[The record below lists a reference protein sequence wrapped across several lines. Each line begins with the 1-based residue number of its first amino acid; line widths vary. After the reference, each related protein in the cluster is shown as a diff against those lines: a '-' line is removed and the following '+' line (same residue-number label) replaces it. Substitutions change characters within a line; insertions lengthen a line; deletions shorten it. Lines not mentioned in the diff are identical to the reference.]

1 MSVNFDRTYSP
12 SDDGRTSDLVD
23 CQRDITPLIDKAS
36 SPDDRL
42 ARIEKK
48 LDEILHRM
56 GRHYLI
62 NGEWQALI

>member
-12 SDDGRTSDLVD
+12 SDDGRISDLVD
-23 CQRDITPLIDKAS
+23 CQQDITPLIDEAS
-36 SPDDRL
+36 SDRL

-62 NGEWQALI
+62 NGEWQTL